1 MSFNIRDMR
10 PTICLLTCVLR
21 YVFRHASYDMSFD
34 MRPTICLWTC
44 VLRYVFRYASYDMSL
59 DMRPY
64 ASPHRDLSKSQS
76 IKEIRY
82 PQTRK
87 LQTQILMQG
96 IKKEAE
102 YKETQE
108 GSVRLWPAVLMSSPN
123 DSVKV
128 CTQDPRIC
136 PYMCPYVPL

>member
-1 MSFNIRDMR
+1 
-10 PTICLLTCVLR
+10 
-21 YVFRHASYDMSFD
+21 
-34 MRPTICLWTC
+34 
-44 VLRYVFRYASYDMSL
+44 MSL